1 MNTQSDFMRYIISTV
16 VIALLIAISIW
27 VLLPFFAA
35 GVWAAMIV
43 VATWPWFMKLD
54 RQVGN
59 RRYLSVSMM
68 TIGMLTFLVVPLWL
82 SITTIV
88 QHSGQVIDFG
98 KSLASNGFPE
108 APSWLL
114 GVPLVGQHL
123 TDAWHTVTNSG
134 LKSVMQE
141 YVEPH
146 MADAGRWFIGQVG
159 GLGGVLI
166 QFLLVVALAAV
177 MYAGGENAAVQV
189 KQFGRRLGGER
200 GLNAVIL
207 SGNAIRG
214 VALGV
219 GVTAIV
225 QTTLGGVGLAIAGV
239 PFAGLLSA
247 VMLML
252 CIAQIGPSPV
262 IVPAVI
268 WLFWQGDQTGWAI
281 FLTIWGGLTISID
294 NFLRPALIKR
304 GADLPLLLILLGVL
318 GGLMTFGL
326 IGIFL
331 GPVVLAVTYTL
342 TLSWLHQ
349 E

>member
-1 MNTQSDFMRYIISTV
+1 VNTQSDFMRYIISTV

>member
-1 MNTQSDFMRYIISTV
+1 MRYIISTV